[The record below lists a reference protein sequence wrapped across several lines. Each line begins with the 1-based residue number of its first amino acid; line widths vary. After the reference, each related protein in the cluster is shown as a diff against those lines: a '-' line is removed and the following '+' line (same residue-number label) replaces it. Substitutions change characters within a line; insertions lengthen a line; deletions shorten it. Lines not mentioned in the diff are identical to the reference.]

1 MARLG
6 DLVRTVMPLARL
18 VGDGGAQS
26 ADAALDREVF
36 WVRVL
41 RARVPPF
48 DSLEAGDLVIVPDA
62 ALRVA
67 APAAADADA
76 LGATLVRARV
86 AALVLLGRGPVAGAR
101 DAPGMAEAGRDVA
114 GAAGDALAKAAA
126 TAGVTVLSSVAEDT
140 VALERSV
147 IGFLVNRRAEIDRR
161 AAALEAD
168 LARLSLAGRGLDDLA
183 AAIGAFLGRA
193 VAIEGRRG
201 EPIAVHAPSELA
213 SGAGAVSRYLARP
226 SAVALRVPIPAPA
239 GERGS
244 GGHLA
249 LLGTEPASELERMAG
264 ERVTTLL
271 ALELARD
278 AAVRDAREQTRRAEP
293 LPADGPPLAVIVARQ
308 VVAAA
313 PLDAGARERRRAEL
327 RRLVSPRRL
336 SLRGTSESM
345 ELRLVAAT
353 PPDDPEGLAIAAR
366 IAEFLGRAVAVSRPF
381 SQPAERPAAEA
392 EARGTLEAIEALDDP
407 PPVGRASRLAAYRL
421 LSSVRNLPDGQ
432 RHARE
437 LLAPILVGRGGA
449 QEDRLRTLAAV
460 LGSASL
466 ADAAAQLG
474 VHRNTIA
481 YRVERLQ
488 ALGGWDLADPDLRF
502 ALGLAARL
510 LRR

>member
-48 DSLEAGDLVIVPDA
+48 DSLEAGDLVIVPEA
-62 ALRVA
+62 ALRAA
-67 APAAADADA
+67 APAAADAEA

-86 AALVLLGRGPVAGAR
+86 AALVLLGRGPEAGAR
-101 DAPGMAEAGRDVA
+101 DAPGVADAARDVA
-114 GAAGDALAKAAA
+114 DAGDALAKAAA
-126 TAGVTVLSSVAEDT
+126 TAGVTVLSSVAEDP

-293 LPADGPPLAVIVARQ
+293 LPADGPPWAVIVARQ

-313 PLDAGARERRRAEL
+313 PLDAGARERTRAEV

-336 SLRGTSESM
+336 SLRGTSESI
-345 ELRLVAAT
+345 ELRLVAAAPT
-353 PPDDPEGLAIAAR
+353 DDPEGLAIAAR

-392 EARGTLEAIEALDDP
+392 EARATLEAIEALDDP

-437 LLAPILVGRGGA
+437 LLAPILVGRDGA

-510 LRR
+510 LQR

>member
-6 DLVRTVMPLARL
+6 DLVRTVLPLARQP
-18 VGDGGAQS
+18 GGGAPEPG
-26 ADAALDREVF
+26 DTALDREVF

-41 RARVPPF
+41 RARAPAF
-48 DSLEAGDLVIVPDA
+48 DSLEAGDLVIVPAA
-62 ALRVA
+62 ALGVA
-67 APAAADADA
+67 APTTAEAEA
-76 LGATLVRARV
+76 LGAKLARARV
-86 AALVLLGRGPVAGAR
+86 AAVVILGGGEEAEGAT
-101 DAPGMAEAGRDVA
+101 A
-114 GAAGDALAKAAA
+114 ALATAAS
-126 TAGVTVLSSVAEDT
+126 TAGVTVLRSVAEDV

-168 LARLSLAGRGLDDLA
+168 LARLSLSGRGLDDLA

-201 EPIAVHAPSELA
+201 DPIAVHAPAELA
-213 SGAGAVSRYLARP
+213 AGAGAVSRYLAKP

-249 LLGTEPASELERMAG
+249 LLGAEPASELERMAG
-264 ERVTTLL
+264 ERVATLL

-278 AAVRDAREQTRRAEP
+278 AAIRDAREQTRRAEP
-293 LPADGPPLAVIVARQ
+293 LPADGPPWAVIVARQ
-308 VVAAA
+308 VVATA
-313 PLDAGARERRRAEL
+313 PLDADARERTRAEL
-327 RRLVSPRRL
+327 RQLVSPRRL

-353 PPDDPEGLAIAAR
+353 PPDDHEGLAIAGR
-366 IAEFLGRAVAVSRPF
+366 IATFLGRPVAVSRPF
-381 SQPAERPAAEA
+381 SEPAERPAAEA
-392 EARGTLEAIEALDDP
+392 AARTTLEAIEALDHP
-407 PPVGRASRLAAYRL
+407 PNVGRASRLPAYRL
-421 LSSVRNLPDGQ
+421 LSNVRNLPDGQ
-432 RHARE
+432 RQARE
-437 LLAPILVGRGGA
+437 LLAPILVGRDGA

-466 ADAAAQLG
+466 ADAAADLG

-488 ALGGWDLADPDLRF
+488 ALGGWDLADPELRF
-502 ALGLAARL
+502 ALSLAARL